1 MSKVI
6 MNVKLLEMSQ
16 NAISLIYVACR
27 QCYSEKFAGDVFSDA
42 AVDLKKQEEF
52 VKSIVA
58 SGHQS
63 PLEHVKFTFAIQGVS
78 RALTHQLVR
87 HRLASY
93 CLTGDTIIKGA
104 RQELSRRYKKF
115 TLKSLYERTLTSHG
129 RSRLKLIR
137 LNSYDENKKVFD
149 KGVIKNIIYSGK
161 QEVWKVKLENGQAI
175 KSTINHRFFT
185 KDGWRTL
192 KEIIQTK
199 PELGVNG
206 VTCRDPNFALLRD
219 KGWLFERYLLENSS
233 QEEIAKDL
241 NCSKHTI
248 RSWVKK
254 HGLQKEIGGL
264 HGHPS
269 PEGYYWKLNRQR
281 TSEERMAV
289 SQRMKGSN
297 NPMWRGGIT
306 REAVALRK
314 EISIEIRKQVYARD
328 GYQCRLCHNIGG
340 RLTLH
345 HKIPIYVNKGMVKDK
360 DNLVTLCQQCHYKI
374 NNHEVEYKNIF
385 GIERIPYHSR
395 SSECYRTVKWL
406 KIDTIESCGVEDTYD
421 IEMHE
426 PYHNFVA
433 NGFVVHNS
441 QQSQRYV
448 KENDFDYIIPPA
460 IEKNQ
465 GAKNEFEKLM
475 TTIQQSYTK
484 LLLLMGQ
491 DNISGEKANQDA
503 RFVLPQAAE
512 TKIVVSMNC
521 RELLHFFEHR
531 CCFRAQWE
539 IRQLANKMLDICI
552 EKLPAVFAASGAKC
566 ETLQYCPEGEKFC
579 CGKYP
584 VKA

>member
-1 MSKVI
+1 MSKVK

-27 QCYSEKFAGDVFSDA
+27 QCYSEKFAGDIFSEA
-42 AVDLKKQEEF
+42 AVDPKKQEEF

-63 PLEHVKFTFAIQGVS
+63 PLEHVKFTFAIEGVS

-104 RQELSRRYKKF
+104 RQELSRGYKKF

-137 LNSYDENKKVFD
+137 LNSYDEEKKVFD
-149 KGVIKNIIYSGK
+149 KGAIKNIIYTGK
-161 QEVWKVKLENGQAI
+161 QEVWKLRLENSQAI
-175 KSTINHRFFT
+175 KSTLNHRFFT

-192 KEIIQTK
+192 KEIIRTK

-206 VTCRDPNFALLRD
+206 VTCRDQNLAFLRD

-248 RSWVKK
+248 RSWVKR

-269 PEGYYWKLNRQR
+269 PEGYHWKLNRQR
-281 TSEERMAV
+281 TFEERMAV
-289 SQRMKGSN
+289 SQRMKGSS

-306 REAVALRK
+306 REAVALRSG
-314 EISIEIRKQVYARD
+314 ISSEIRKQVYARD

-340 RLTLH
+340 SLTLH
-345 HKIPIYVNKGMVKDK
+345 HRIPIYVNKGLAKDK

-385 GIERIPYHSR
+385 GTEQILYHSR

-406 KIDTIESCGVEDTYD
+406 KIDTIKFCGVEDTYD

-426 PYHNFVA
+426 PHHNFVA

-448 KENDFDYIIPPA
+448 KEKDFDYILPPS
-460 IEKNQ
+460 IEKNPQ
-465 GAKNEFEKLM
+465 AKDEFEKLM

-484 LLLLMGQ
+484 LLMFLGQ
-491 DNISGEKANQDA
+491 DNLSGEAANQDA
-503 RFVLPQAAE
+503 RFALPQAAE

-521 RELLHFFEHR
+521 RELLHFFQHR
-531 CCFRAQWE
+531 CCSRAQWE
-539 IRQLANKMLDICI
+539 IRQLANKMLKICA
-552 EKLPAVFAASGAKC
+552 EKLPAVFADAGAKC
-566 ETLQYCPEGEKFC
+566 EALGYCPEGEKFC

-584 VKA
+584 LKI